1 MFKVHHILGI
11 KQFMF
16 FFFVI
21 YYFYLPDQLFK
32 YATLVYEENL

>member
-1 MFKVHHILGI
+1 MFNVHHILGI
-11 KQFMF
+11 KQFM

-32 YATLVYEENL
+32 YANVGVEENV